1 MEETRKDRIQ
11 LLVRRICLIIT
22 DILLVNGCVF
32 LSLLMRFEISISAI
46 PEEYLLKYSEK
57 HDSFYDCCHYY
68 ILVFQNVSQFM
79 AVCQH
84 CGTL

>member
-11 LLVRRICLIIT
+11 LLVRR
-22 DILLVNGCVF
+22 NQHFGNPGG
-32 LSLLMRFEISISAI
+32 ISAQV
-46 PEEYLLKYSEK
+46 SEK